1 MHNEISLFSEKNKIV
16 ISSMDDMFVTRRRP
30 RRNAQTMTNYY
41 HYRVGLFYTVI
52 DMQFQKLNNRF
63 NEVNMELL
71 LCAASLNPCDSFT
84 AFDKEM
90 FIRIAQFYPVEF
102 SNVDILA
109 LDNQLKTY
117 IVDLRSHDEFTS
129 LKGINDLST
138 KLVETKKKYI
148 VYLLV
153 YLLVKLAL
161 ILQLSTASIEKPF
174 CTMKIVKLVAF

>member
-1 MHNEISLFSEKNKIV
+1 
-16 ISSMDDMFVTRRRP
+16 MDDMFVTHGRS

-41 HYRVGLFYTVI
+41 LYRVEMFYTVI

-63 NEVNMELL
+63 NELNMELL

-90 FIRIAQFYPVEF
+90 LIRLAQFYPAEF
-102 SNVDILA
+102 SNVEILA

-117 IVDLRSHDEFTS
+117 IVDLRSHDELTS

-138 KLVETKKKYI
+138 KPAETKKHI
-148 VYLLV
+148 MYLLV

-161 ILQLSTASIEKPF
+161 ILSVSTTSVKRAFS
-174 CTMKIVKLVAF
+174 TMKIVKLVAF